1 MGEMAVCKTGEPVI
15 LCCTLARG
23 GGEGQGSTVL
33 AQSIPPLR
41 NPVGAKGVCLNLG
54 AWGGKRE
61 GWGCECEAI
70 TSAAGAAL

>member
-1 MGEMAVCKTGEPVI
+1 MAVCKTGEPVI

-54 AWGGKRE
+54 A
-61 GWGCECEAI
+61 
-70 TSAAGAAL
+70 